1 MDDRA
6 HEPIV
11 QFEIAEP
18 LYRQLY
24 EELRL
29 RIVSGELRPGERLPP
44 TRTLARELGVSR
56 NVVTAAYEALL
67 AEGYVQARVGHGT
80 WVSHDLPDAHLT
92 APGAPP
98 ASGDERAAEPL
109 LSELATHALTV
120 NGSEEHRAPSR
131 GRSDIISFSL
141 ESAPAD
147 RASIDAW
154 HRLLRGRLRQLP
166 GTPRPAKD
174 SPELRRAL
182 AQHLSQSRGIS
193 ADSERILI
201 LADDR
206 RCIDLVGRAL
216 LQPGSQV
223 LIEDP
228 GRRCARLAFEAIGA
242 RLVACPVDRE
252 GMDITRAAPEEIG
265 LPRATAPP
273 ARLAYVTPSH
283 QFPTGAVMST
293 ARRREL
299 LAWAADADAMVVE
312 DDRDGAIRFDGRPQP
327 AIHALDTESRVIYL
341 GTLSRTLHPDLRL
354 GYVVLPPSLVQPMVA
369 LKRLFEWSPPITT
382 QEALADFIAGGHYD
396 RHLRRL
402 QQQMASLR
410 RTLID
415 SLEDRFGDAIEIT
428 GAASGLHVVV
438 WFREWDGADAEDEI
452 LAATRELGVE
462 AAPVS
467 PFCLA
472 ARSHPGFLLGYSS
485 LSESE
490 IRLGVHRLFMAWR
503 AARRALAEAV
513 PAI

>member
-1 MDDRA
+1 MDDLEL
-6 HEPIV
+6 EPIV
-11 QFEIAEP
+11 QFERTEP

-29 RIVSGELRPGERLPP
+29 RIVGEDLRPGEHLPP
-44 TRTLARELGVSR
+44 TRTLALELGVSR

-80 WVSHDLPDAHLT
+80 WVSRDLPDDHLT

-109 LSELATHALTV
+109 LSELARHALTV
-120 NGSEEHRAPSR
+120 NGSEEHRAPSQNP
-131 GRSDIISFSL
+131 SDIISFSV

-154 HRLLRGRLRQLP
+154 NRLLRTRLRRLP
-166 GTPRPAKD
+166 KTPRPPED

-193 ADSERILI
+193 ADPDRILI
-201 LADDR
+201 LADVR

-216 LQPGSQV
+216 LQQGSQV

-242 RLVACPVDRE
+242 RLVTCPVDRE
-252 GMDITRAAPEEIG
+252 GMDIARAAPEEMQP
-265 LPRATAPP
+265 PRATPPP

-283 QFPTGAVMST
+283 QFPTGVIMSA

-299 LAWAADADAMVVE
+299 LAWAADADAMVIE

-341 GTLSRTLHPDLRL
+341 GTLSHTLHPDLRL
-354 GYVVLPPSLVQPMVA
+354 GYVVLPPSLVRPVTA
-369 LKRLFEWSPPITT
+369 LKRLFEWSPPTTT
-382 QEALADFIAGGHYD
+382 QEALADFLAGGHYD

-402 QQQMASLR
+402 RHKMASLR

-438 WFREWDGADAEDEI
+438 WFREWDGGDAEDEI
-452 LAATRELGVE
+452 LAVTRQLGVE
-462 AAPVS
+462 VAPVS
-467 PFCLA
+467 QFCLA
-472 ARSHPGFLLGYSS
+472 TQSRPGFLLGYSG
-485 LSESE
+485 LSESK
-490 IRLGVHRLFMAWR
+490 IRIGVHRLFMAWR
-503 AARRALAEAV
+503 AVHRTLTEAA